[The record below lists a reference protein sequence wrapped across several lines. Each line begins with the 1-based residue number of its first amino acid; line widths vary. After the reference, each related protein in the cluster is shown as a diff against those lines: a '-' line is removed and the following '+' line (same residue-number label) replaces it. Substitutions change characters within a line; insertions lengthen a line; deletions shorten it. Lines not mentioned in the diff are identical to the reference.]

1 MRSDRDTVTTA
12 EDRTS
17 LTAPASPA
25 GAGYREVL
33 ADRSFQALSAANFIS
48 LAGDHIAR
56 VALSVLVFD
65 RTSSA
70 ALTGLTYALSYLP
83 TVVGGP
89 LLAGLADR
97 RPRRSVMIGCDL
109 IRVVLVLLMAT
120 PALPLAVL
128 LALLAVVT
136 LFEAPFDAA
145 RGAMM
150 PDVLPG
156 ERYAMG
162 GAVGQ
167 VILQAAMV
175 AGFAAGGALLIV
187 ATPRELLALDS
198 LTFIVSAGLVRLV
211 PCGTAAAEP
220 TVGDRSPV
228 LDDLRVAVRTVFSHP
243 QLRPLLLLAWTMSAA
258 AVAPEA
264 LAVPYAHVAGE
275 GAGAVGLLLAA
286 GPIGNVVAGLTIARL
301 PEHRRLPL
309 LWPLSV
315 LAAAPLAVCLL
326 HPPFPLVV
334 GLVIASGMGT
344 AFHLVAMVRFVTLV
358 DPRKRGRA
366 LGLAGTG
373 LAVGQGLAI
382 ALAGVLG
389 DALDP
394 AVTVGLAGLCGI
406 VAAMVWGP
414 RLSSRPRSQLGAT
427 TSDDEP
433 PTAARAAA

>member
-1 MRSDRDTVTTA
+1 
-12 EDRTS
+12 
-17 LTAPASPA
+17 
-25 GAGYREVL
+25 VL
-33 ADRSFQALSAANFIS
+33 ADRPFQALSLANFIS
-48 LAGDHIAR
+48 LAGDQIAR

-109 IRVVLVLLMAT
+109 IRVVLVLLMAIPT
-120 PALPLAVL
+120 LPLAVL
-128 LALLAVVT
+128 LALLAAVT
-136 LFEAPFDAA
+136 LCEAPFDAA

-156 ERYAMG
+156 ERYAIG
-162 GAVGQ
+162 GAIGQ

-175 AGFAAGGALLIV
+175 AGFATGGALLIV
-187 ATPRELLALDS
+187 ATPRELLALDA

-211 PCGTAAAEP
+211 PFGTAAAEAGAAG
-220 TVGDRSPV
+220 VAGGGRRSQV
-228 LDDLRVAVRTVFSHP
+228 FDDLRVAARTVFAHP
-243 QLRPLLLLAWTMSAA
+243 QLRPLVLLTWTMSAGA
-258 AVAPEA
+258 IAPEA

-275 GAGAVGLLLAA
+275 GAGAAGLLLAA
-286 GPIGNVVAGLTIARL
+286 GPIGNVLAGLGIARL
-301 PEHRRLPL
+301 PERRRLPL
-309 LWPLSV
+309 LWPLAV
-315 LAAAPLAVCLL
+315 LAAAPLTVCLL

-358 DPRKRGRA
+358 DPSRRGRA

-389 DALDP
+389 DVLDP
-394 AVTVGLAGLCGI
+394 AVAVGLGGLAGI

-414 RLSSRPRSQLGAT
+414 RLAIRPR
-427 TSDDEP
+427 
-433 PTAARAAA
+433 TAAEDASGDGPPRATETTAA